1 MPRTRRLLREDITY
15 SAAKD
20 CEVNILHQLK
30 YYSSK
35 HGCFFNQLND
45 NRHWIKSVVAYHLGL
60 SARSVNPLRVGEVE
74 NWFHGVCIS
83 VNVEDKAWRRVP
95 PRLPLPYRN
104 GEAFRPGNCDEK
116 VRCEVGTSAWLREN
130 CPDVPI
136 PHLYG
141 FAMSTGETSDILV
154 DKDWHMKCLIDLE
167 WACSHPIEIVAPPY
181 WLSGKQMVEID
192 PESSS
197 YNEPRKEFMGKEFM
211 DILAAAE
218 KEAIRNI
225 MPRLSDVMNAPGTLP
240 NFGIHWHFQTL

>member
-1 MPRTRRLLREDITY
+1 MPRTRRLLREGITY
-15 SAAKD
+15 FAAK
-20 CEVNILHQLK
+20 E
-30 YYSSK
+30 
-35 HGCFFNQLND
+35 
-45 NRHWIKSVVAYHLGL
+45 RESVVAYHLGL
-60 SARSVNPLRVGEVE
+60 SARSVNLLRVGEVE

-83 VNVEDKAWRRVP
+83 VNVEDKAWRRVLL
-95 PRLPLPYRN
+95 RLPLPYRN

-116 VRCEVGTSAWLREN
+116 VRCEAGTYAWLREN

-141 FAMSTGETSDILV
+141 FAMSTGETSNILV
-154 DKDWHMKCLIDLE
+154 DKDWHIKCLIDLE
-167 WACSHPIEIVAPPY
+167 WACSHPIEMVAPPC

-211 DILAAAE
+211 DILAAKE

-225 MPRLSDVMNAPGTLP
+225 MPRLSDVMNAPGTLA
-240 NFGIHWHFQTL
+240 NFDGPLVAHRKVSEKENLDTQLQQAFEDFEDGK